1 MRILILY
8 ATVEGHTRKIA
19 ETLTS
24 EFEAHYMDVILT
36 NVSDPGY
43 CDPGTFDAAV
53 LCAPIHIH
61 RYPSEFV
68 KYIQSWKS
76 SLQEVPTALVT
87 VSLAIASD
95 KVDERQEAEEYP
107 QILVSKT
114 GWLPDHYHHAA
125 GALKFLEYDF
135 FKRWMMRRIS
145 DAEGGPVDTSKDHEL
160 TDWSALKAF
169 AEEFVNELKRNG

>member
-1 MRILILY
+1 MRILVLY

-19 ETLTS
+19 ETLAE
-24 EFEAHYMDVILT
+24 EFESGYMDVNLT

-68 KYIQSWKS
+68 KYIQSWKH
-76 SLQEVPTALVT
+76 SLQEIPTALVT

-95 KVDERQEAEEYP
+95 NVEERQEAEGYTEE
-107 QILVSKT
+107 LCSKT
-114 GWLPDHYHHAA
+114 GWHPDIYHHAA
-125 GALKFLEYDF
+125 GALKYLEYDF

-145 DAEGGPVDTSKDHEL
+145 DAEGGPIDTSKDHEL
-160 TDWSALKAF
+160 TDWTALRAF
-169 AEEFVNELKRNG
+169 AGEFLKKIKGD

>member
-1 MRILILY
+1 MRILVLY

-19 ETLTS
+19 ETLAD
-24 EFEAHYMDVILT
+24 EFEASYMDVILT

-53 LCAPIHIH
+53 LCAPIHIS
-61 RYPSEFV
+61 RYPSGFV

-76 SLQEVPTALVT
+76 SLQEVPTVLVT

-95 KVDERQEAEEYP
+95 EADERKEAEGYP
-107 QILVSKT
+107 KDLTDKT
-114 GWLPDHYHHAA
+114 GWYPDQYYHAA
-125 GALKFLEYDF
+125 GALKYLEYDF

-145 DAEGGPVDTSKDHEL
+145 DSEGGPVDTSKDHEL
-160 TDWSALKAF
+160 TDWPALRAF
-169 AEEFVNELKRNG
+169 ASEFANKIKSGE